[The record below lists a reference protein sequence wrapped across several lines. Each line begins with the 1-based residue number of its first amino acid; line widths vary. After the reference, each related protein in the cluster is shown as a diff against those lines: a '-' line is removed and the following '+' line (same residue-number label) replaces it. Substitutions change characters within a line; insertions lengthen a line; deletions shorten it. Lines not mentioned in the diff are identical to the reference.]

1 MSRQTPTDE
10 EYYAYEL
17 IRRHFDFGEL
27 ILSDKPDIIS
37 QNNLYGIEVV
47 SALLQD
53 EHKEIACLTKIAK
66 GRKLKDSD
74 LQWYRNNCC
83 DYRSYSSAENDAIFL
98 VHISQAIQEKV
109 VKAAEYQKV
118 QSLGLF
124 ITTHLIADPKEQ
136 EQQYVHFFK
145 QHQETFNFLIFEI
158 RNESMLLYIDK
169 EKVQWIDYS
178 DYQGEIARASRERK
192 NQTK

>member
-1 MSRQTPTDE
+1 MSRQTPTTE

-37 QNNLYGIEVV
+37 QDNLYGIEVV
-47 SALLQD
+47 SALLED
-53 EHKEIACLTKIAK
+53 ENKEISCLTKIAK
-66 GRKLKDSD
+66 GQKLKDND
-74 LQWYRNNCC
+74 LQWYRDNRC
-83 DYRSYSSAENDAIFL
+83 DYRSYSSTEDDAIFL
-98 VHISQAIQEKV
+98 VRISQVIQKKV
-109 VKAAEYQKV
+109 EKAAAYQKV

-124 ITTHLIADPKEQ
+124 ITTHLIANPKEQ
-136 EQQYVHFFK
+136 ERQYVQFFE

-158 RNESMLLYIDK
+158 RNESLLLYIDK

-178 DYQGEIARASRERK
+178 DYQGEVARAARK
-192 NQTK
+192 RKTQTK